1 MPDDFYKSNLK
12 SQCANLICLIRGD
25 LHVMRFW
32 SGLFMMGLGFCLGLL
47 LGLFVQLPVDTL
59 PASSYEE
66 HHLARVRRSALLSDP
81 RAGEPGLIE
90 NIVDNYNRLSDL
102 DSPTAQGKQSRQS
115 DIAVDYSPSKEE
127 LKLLDNSYKLLKG
140 EKSAYLNSLNQFPH
154 KNSESLVYVNPLE
167 RKLVYNNNST
177 DPNHGKRRYE
187 GTNILRKPV
196 INDRSD
202 KAGYT
207 NTEVLPGQDTP
218 PGDEAKSD
226 KIFRPDNQN
235 KVSITNQIKPNKGI
249 FWSEELTQICPH
261 GFTDHDHA
269 IWKTKASSEKF
280 VKMGEGC
287 GRMQN
292 RKLTFQDGDRAC
304 ARYRLNIDQIQGE
317 IFSYYLGKLLGINNV
332 PPSAVQLADTTKDQW
347 RMVSPEL
354 ANAQW
359 SEEKPVILTQWMEGL
374 NPSYIPEQ
382 FRNLSKT
389 VGPETL
395 AKDNT
400 DTAVLCKLMQWS
412 DLIVFDY
419 LTANLDRVVN
429 NLFNLQW
436 NDQMMSKPT
445 HNLEETSSG
454 NLVFLDNESGLFHG
468 YRLLDKYSPY
478 HNSLLH
484 SLCLF
489 KETTIK
495 AIQNFV
501 QNDNIGEV
509 LQRTLEENEALHTYI
524 PKLPMKNVKIL
535 KQRLNDVLNQYRKC
549 ESQYR

>member
-1 MPDDFYKSNLK
+1 
-12 SQCANLICLIRGD
+12 
-25 LHVMRFW
+25 
-32 SGLFMMGLGFCLGLL
+32 MMGLGFCLGLL
-47 LGLFVQLPVDTL
+47 FGLFVQLPVDTL

-66 HHLARVRRSALLSDP
+66 HHLARVRRSAQLSDP
-81 RAGEPGLIE
+81 QAAEPGLIE
-90 NIVDNYNRLSDL
+90 NVVDYHNRLSDL
-102 DSPTAQGKQSRQS
+102 HLPGAQVKHSGQS
-115 DIAVDYSPSKEE
+115 DIVVDYRPPKEE
-127 LKLLDNSYKLLKG
+127 LKLLDNSYKRLKG

-154 KNSESLVYVNPLE
+154 RSSESLVYVNPLE

-177 DPNHGKRRYE
+177 DPNHAKRPYE
-187 GTNILRKPV
+187 DTNVLRKPV
-196 INDRSD
+196 INDRLD
-202 KAGYT
+202 KAGYA
-207 NTEVLPGQDTP
+207 NTEVLSGQDTP
-218 PGDEAKSD
+218 PGEQSKSD
-226 KIFRPDNQN
+226 KIFSPDNQN
-235 KVSITNQIKPNKGI
+235 QVSITNQIKPNNGI
-249 FWSEELTQICPH
+249 FWSDELAQMCPR
-261 GFTDHDHA
+261 GFTERDHA
-269 IWKTKASSEKF
+269 NWKTRASSEKF

-292 RKLTFQDGDRAC
+292 RKLTFQDGGRAC

-359 SEEKPVILTQWMEGL
+359 SEEKPVILTQWIEGL
-374 NPSYIPEQ
+374 EPSYIPEQ
-382 FRNLSKT
+382 FRNLSQT
-389 VGPETL
+389 VGPESLT
-395 AKDNT
+395 KDNS
-400 DTAVLCKLMQWS
+400 DTSVLCKLMQWS

-468 YRLLDKYSPY
+468 YRLLDKYSAY

-501 QNDNIGEV
+501 QSDNVGEV
-509 LQRTLEENEALHTYI
+509 LQRTLEENEVLHRYI
-524 PKLPMKNVKIL
+524 PKLPVKNVKLL
-535 KQRLNDVLNQYRKC
+535 KQRLSDVLNQFRKC
-549 ESQYR
+549 ESLYR